1 MLLLSMRQKEFLPR
15 DGMAENTFIIE
26 QLIKSAHCTGQ
37 EGRSLLGIYG
47 HCKSVRFMGAFKS
60 PASCGEDWDSRIS
73 DGIYILCVTR
83 NPRSSEKKIRQTMG
97 I

>member
-1 MLLLSMRQKEFLPR
+1 VLTVRAKKEDLF
-15 DGMAENTFIIE
+15 F
-26 QLIKSAHCTGQ
+26 
-37 EGRSLLGIYG
+37 
-47 HCKSVRFMGAFKS
+47 
-60 PASCGEDWDSRIS
+60 GEDWDSRIS